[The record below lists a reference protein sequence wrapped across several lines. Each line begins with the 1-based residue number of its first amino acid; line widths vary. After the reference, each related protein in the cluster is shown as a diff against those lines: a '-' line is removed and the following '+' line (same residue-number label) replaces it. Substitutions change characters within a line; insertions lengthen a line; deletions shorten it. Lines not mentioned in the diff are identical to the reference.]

1 MNNMCQTHNT
11 SEQQR
16 TIDVGPDRLPQTL
29 SELYIMSTAT
39 TRWKGP
45 RHLQYDSYDA
55 RQRSFINWPHYLQ
68 PTPTIISAAG
78 FFYTG
83 KPCTAYPDTDNADA
97 F

>member
-55 RQRSFINWPHYLQ
+55 R
-68 PTPTIISAAG
+68 
-78 FFYTG
+78 
-83 KPCTAYPDTDNADA
+83 
-97 F
+97 